1 MICIYCSNP
10 KTIVVNSRSQIKA
23 PQTWRRRKCLNC
35 NKTFT
40 TYERIAASDTLKCIK
55 PKGQTVDYSFGQ
67 LLLDIAAC
75 FDHAPE
81 KRAEKSYWL
90 AKTVEDKLLMGNKTT
105 INTKIIA
112 KTVHD
117 AMSSFDR
124 FAAIQFAARHHN
136 SL

>member
-10 KTIVVNSRSQIKA
+10 KTAVINSRSQIKT

-67 LLLDIAAC
+67 ILLDIAAC

-81 KRAEKSYWL
+81 KRANKAYWL
-90 AKTVEDKLLMGNKTT
+90 AQTVENKLLTRNETAITT
-105 INTKIIA
+105 QTIA

-117 AMSSFDR
+117 VMSSFDR